1 MINTIIY
8 DFDGTIVNTAYPYAV
23 ISAAEFQ
30 KMANEQQCGQFEIN
44 ALVDFLARPN
54 ITGLGTH
61 DKLKAVNE
69 EFSIDLTP
77 WHEEMSAILR
87 PLKKA
92 IYENMETG
100 LCKHITTALSM
111 FERQGYKQAIA
122 SSNTQDLL
130 DQAVDRFDVRQFFGK
145 HVYSSKPNEPKKPE
159 PHLLLRTA
167 ISAGRHYSNCA
178 YVGDAISDIT
188 AAKKA
193 GMLAIAYYP
202 NGREDKVGRQA
213 FINAGADILCYDFAD
228 LYRLF
233 KLHQRPAL
241 GPNLTKA

>member
-23 ISAAEFQ
+23 ISAAEFK
-30 KMANEQQCGQFEIN
+30 KMADEQQSGQFDIH
-44 ALVDFLARPN
+44 ALVDFLARPD

-61 DKLKAVNE
+61 DKLKAVNT

-77 WHEEMSAILR
+77 WHKEMSAILR
-87 PLKKA
+87 PLKKD

-100 LCKHITTALSM
+100 LCKHITDALSM

-122 SSNTQDLL
+122 SSNSQDLL

-159 PHLLLRTA
+159 PHLLLRAA
-167 ISAGRHYSNCA
+167 ISVNRHWSNCA
-178 YVGDAISDIT
+178 YVGDAVSDIT

-202 NGREDKVGRQA
+202 NGKEDPIGKQA
-213 FINAGADILCYDFAD
+213 FQDAGADIICHDFAD

-233 KLHQRPAL
+233 SHNQRPGL
-241 GPNLTKA
+241 GQKLAKA

>member
-92 IYENMETG
+92 IYERSMQAYHY
-100 LCKHITTALSM
+100 CAL
-111 FERQGYKQAIA
+111 
-122 SSNTQDLL
+122 
-130 DQAVDRFDVRQFFGK
+130 
-145 HVYSSKPNEPKKPE
+145 HV
-159 PHLLLRTA
+159 RTA
-167 ISAGRHYSNCA
+167 GLQTSYC
-178 YVGDAISDIT
+178 
-188 AAKKA
+188 
-193 GMLAIAYYP
+193 L
-202 NGREDKVGRQA
+202 Q
-213 FINAGADILCYDFAD
+213 
-228 LYRLF
+228 
-233 KLHQRPAL
+233 
-241 GPNLTKA
+241 